1 MSTVLLYGVICW
13 VAVATALTA
22 VWLLYVAR
30 IRSMR
35 RKHVVVEDVLGAERL
50 PR

>member
-1 MSTVLLYGVICW
+1 VSTVLLYGVVCW
-13 VAVATALTA
+13 VAVAIALTA

-30 IRSMR
+30 IRSIR
-35 RKHVVVEDVLGAERL
+35 RKRLVVEDVLGAERL